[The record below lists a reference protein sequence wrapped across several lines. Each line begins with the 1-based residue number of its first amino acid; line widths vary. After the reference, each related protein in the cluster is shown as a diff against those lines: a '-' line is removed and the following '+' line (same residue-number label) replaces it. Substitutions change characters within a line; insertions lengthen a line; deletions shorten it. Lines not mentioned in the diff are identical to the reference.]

1 MELQSLIYLFVG
13 ISFTIYF
20 GIAMWTKSTSTKDFY
35 IVKKANNKTISN
47 GLSIAVDFISA
58 ATFISFAGIFLYS
71 YSLTN
76 YIIVGI
82 ISGFFILIFII
93 APKIREKN
101 ELSIPSFF
109 DIKYSSLEIKKLS
122 AFIILA
128 ISFLYL
134 CAQIKATGIIFSRI
148 FQIEFTLAL
157 LFASILTFFYA
168 TIFGKKEF
176 SYSYIL
182 QYIIILFSFAT
193 PIIFLTISLT
203 NSFIPQLAIFS
214 SIQNTENLIVEIQN
228 SFNIS
233 LKESSFLTTTFLT
246 ISLALGVATLPHIL
260 TKFFHTSSVEN
271 SKKSAIWATV
281 FIALIYSF
289 LISLPAL
296 SYINFSKNI
305 SNVEYKSFINDEFI
319 NDENE
324 QIYGKWLKTW
334 QDTNLVKYSD
344 ENSDNLVTL
353 NELKIDP
360 DTIFLLN
367 SEVNNMPNWV
377 IALVISGTL
386 AATLSTITGLLLLIK
401 ATLVNEFLPN
411 NKKISKLKLNSILAI
426 LIAAATLFQINN
438 SYTILQIVLLAFT
451 ISAATLFP
459 TIILTIFKNID
470 KKSIFFALLISFLF
484 VVIYTIVYNFKV
496 EQSNYFLYLIPES
509 IGIVGAFLNF
519 FIAIIA
525 SKFIFSKNKKSKEI
539 RWVFKIKRFFYQK
552 STLLKF

>member
-93 APKIREKN
+93 APKIREKD
-101 ELSIPSFF
+101 EVSIPSFF

-305 SNVEYKSFINDEFI
+305 SNVEYKSFIKDEFI

-334 QDTNLVKYSD
+334 EDTNLVKYSD

-377 IALVISGTL
+377 IALVISGAL

-426 LIAAATLFQINN
+426 LIVAATLFQINN

-539 RWVFKIKRFFYQK
+539 R
-552 STLLKF
+552 

>member
-93 APKIREKN
+93 APKIREKD

-214 SIQNTENLIVEIQN
+214 SIQNTENLVVEIQN

-305 SNVEYKSFINDEFI
+305 SNVEYKSFIKDEFI
-319 NDENE
+319 NDKNE

-334 QDTNLVKYSD
+334 EDTNLVKYSD

-377 IALVISGTL
+377 IALVISGAL

-426 LIAAATLFQINN
+426 LIVFATLLQINN

-539 RWVFKIKRFFYQK
+539 R
-552 STLLKF
+552 

>member
-93 APKIREKN
+93 APKIREKD

-214 SIQNTENLIVEIQN
+214 SIQNTENLVVEIQN

-233 LKESSFLTTTFLT
+233 LKESSLLTTTFLT

-305 SNVEYKSFINDEFI
+305 SNVEYKSFIKDEFI
-319 NDENE
+319 NDKNE

-334 QDTNLVKYSD
+334 EDTNLVKYSD

-377 IALVISGTL
+377 IALVISGAL

-426 LIAAATLFQINN
+426 LIVFATLLQINN
-438 SYTILQIVLLAFT
+438 SYTILQIVLLAFS

-539 RWVFKIKRFFYQK
+539 R
-552 STLLKF
+552 

>member
-305 SNVEYKSFINDEFI
+305 SNVEYKTFIKDEFI

-377 IALVISGTL
+377 IALVISGAL

-426 LIAAATLFQINN
+426 LIVAATLFQINN
-438 SYTILQIVLLAFT
+438 SYTILQIVLLAFS

-539 RWVFKIKRFFYQK
+539 R
-552 STLLKF
+552 

>member
-305 SNVEYKSFINDEFI
+305 SNVEYKSFIKDEFI

-334 QDTNLVKYSD
+334 EDTNLVKYSD

-377 IALVISGTL
+377 IALVISGAL

-426 LIAAATLFQINN
+426 LIVAATLFQINN
-438 SYTILQIVLLAFT
+438 SYTILQIVLLAFS

-539 RWVFKIKRFFYQK
+539 R
-552 STLLKF
+552 

>member
-305 SNVEYKSFINDEFI
+305 SNVEYKSFIKDEFI

-377 IALVISGTL
+377 IALVISGAL

-539 RWVFKIKRFFYQK
+539 R
-552 STLLKF
+552 